1 MPHTNVPI
9 VILSLV
15 TTHPALPRPALD
27 FSLVLP
33 LLAVN
38 LVQFQAKA
46 TSSFLFGSPQAA
58 PVLSL

>member
-15 TTHPALPRPALD
+15 TNHPALPRPD